1 MWLFKKI
8 IKLLQEYVNY
18 TFQQDTVSA
27 NEDSM
32 YHNLDFELVKYNSKR
47 WNVVSAN
54 KKKKNGGS
62 TGSTNTYNYKS
73 VMQYSTTTK
82 WIGDMT

>member
-54 KKKKNGGS
+54 KKKKWRFNRL
-62 TGSTNTYNYKS
+62 N
-73 VMQYSTTTK
+73 QYL
-82 WIGDMT
+82 